1 MTTPAVVAAKAA
13 TSTIP
18 VVFTTGGDP
27 VKLGLVASLN
37 RPGGNLTGATVLT
50 GTLMP
55 KQLELLHELVPKAAV
70 MALLVN
76 PTDANTAYVTQE
88 AQVAADALGHNLI
101 IVKASTETDIERVSV
116 TLLQEK
122 IGALLVGQI
131 RSCSPTASSSSRWPH
146 VVSFPQC
153 TLFASTL

>member
-1 MTTPAVVAAKAA
+1 
-13 TSTIP
+13 
-18 VVFTTGGDP
+18 
-27 VKLGLVASLN
+27 
-37 RPGGNLTGATVLT
+37 
-50 GTLMP
+50 MP

-101 IVKASTETDIERVSV
+101 IVKASTETDIDRVSV

-122 IGALLVGQI
+122 IGALLVGQDPFLLTH
-131 RSCSPTASSSSRWPH
+131 RTRSSRWPH